1 MLPKIYSYAVI
12 CRDNGCRAALSWVR
26 SGRKAVILL
35 VLVTLI
41 AGCGFHLRGK
51 IQLPA
56 VFSATH
62 VKGTDLSLVDDI
74 KRALRVAGG
83 AVVNEKTEATVSIE
97 LLRVKYSR
105 AVRSINEQGIAVGY
119 ELHYDVSYRVSGLAK
134 QRLVP
139 DARIALKRTLDY
151 GDKTMRILQKDIE
164 EKLLKQEMRDEIVRQ
179 VISRLAT
186 IKVAL
191 SANRRPRSA

>member
-1 MLPKIYSYAVI
+1 MPKTSNYNVNR
-12 CRDNGCRAALSWVR
+12 RDNGCRAMLSWVR
-26 SGRKAVILL
+26 SGREAVILL

-41 AGCGFHLRGK
+41 ASCGFHLRGK

-83 AVVNEKTEATVSIE
+83 AVVNEKAEATVSIE

-119 ELHYDVSYRVSGLAK
+119 ELHYEVSYRVSGLAK

-139 DARIALKRTLDY
+139 DARIALKRTVMVFGEMNEPPGVRLRI
-151 GDKTMRILQKDIE
+151 GLTGLTMAEYFRDRENQDVLLFIDNIYRYILAGME
-164 EKLLKQEMRDEIVRQ
+164 V
-179 VISRLAT
+179 
-186 IKVAL
+186 
-191 SANRRPRSA
+191 

>member
-1 MLPKIYSYAVI
+1 M
-12 CRDNGCRAALSWVR
+12 LSWVR
-26 SGRKAVILL
+26 SGREVVILL

-41 AGCGFHLRGK
+41 ASCGFHLRGK

-83 AVVNEKTEATVSIE
+83 AVVNEKAEATVSIE
-97 LLRVKYSR
+97 LLRVTYSR
-105 AVRSINEQGIAVGY
+105 AVRSINEQGIAVSY
-119 ELHYDVSYRVSGLAK
+119 ELQYDVRYRVSGQAK

-139 DARIALKRTLDY
+139 DARIALKRRLDY
-151 GDKTMRILQKDIE
+151 GDKNMQILQKAIE
-164 EKLLKQEMRDEIVRQ
+164 ENLLKQEMRDEIVRQ
-179 VISRLAT
+179 VISRLASV
-186 IKVAL
+186 KVGLMAD
-191 SANRRPRSA
+191 RRRRSA

>member
-1 MLPKIYSYAVI
+1 MPKTSNYNVNR
-12 CRDNGCRAALSWVR
+12 RDNGCRAILSWVR
-26 SGRKAVILL
+26 SGREVVILL

-41 AGCGFHLRGK
+41 ASCGFHLRGK

-83 AVVNEKTEATVSIE
+83 AVVNEKAEATVSIE

-119 ELHYDVSYRVSGLAK
+119 ELHYEVSYRVSGLAK

-151 GDKTMRILQKDIE
+151 GDKKMQILQKDIE

-179 VISRLAT
+179 IISRLAT

>member
-1 MLPKIYSYAVI
+1 M
-12 CRDNGCRAALSWVR
+12 LSWVR
-26 SGRKAVILL
+26 SGREVVILL

-41 AGCGFHLRGK
+41 ASCGFHLRGK

-62 VKGTDLSLVDDI
+62 VKGTDLLLVDDI

-83 AVVNEKTEATVSIE
+83 AVVNEKAEATVSIE

-119 ELHYDVSYRVSGLAK
+119 ELHYEVSYRVSGLAK

-151 GDKTMRILQKDIE
+151 GDKKMQILQKDIE
-164 EKLLKQEMRDEIVRQ
+164 EKLLKQEMRQ

>member
-1 MLPKIYSYAVI
+1 LLSKTSNYTVNR
-12 CRDNGCRAALSWVR
+12 RDNGCRVVSLWAR
-26 SGRKAVILL
+26 SGREVVILL

-62 VKGTDLSLVDDI
+62 VKGADLSLVNDI

-83 AVVNEKTEATVSIE
+83 AIVNEKAEATVSIE

-105 AVRSINEQGIAVGY
+105 VVRSLNEQGIAVGY
-119 ELHYDVSYRVSGLAK
+119 ELQYEVSYRVSGLAK

-151 GDKTMRILQKDIE
+151 GDKKMQILQKEIE
-164 EKLLKQEMRDEIVRQ
+164 EKLLKQEMRDDIVRQ
-179 VISRLAT
+179 VMSRLASVT
-186 IKVAL
+186 VGLI
-191 SANRRPRSA
+191 ANRRPRSA

>member
-1 MLPKIYSYAVI
+1 M
-12 CRDNGCRAALSWVR
+12 LSWVR
-26 SGRKAVILL
+26 SGREVVILL

-41 AGCGFHLRGK
+41 ASCGFHLRGK

-83 AVVNEKTEATVSIE
+83 AVVNEKAEATVSIE

-119 ELHYDVSYRVSGLAK
+119 ELHYEVSYRVSGLAK

-151 GDKTMRILQKDIE
+151 GDKKMQILQKDIE

-191 SANRRPRSA
+191 SANRRPRNA

>member
-1 MLPKIYSYAVI
+1 MS
-12 CRDNGCRAALSWVR
+12 SWAC
-26 SGRKAVILL
+26 SGREVVILL

-62 VKGTDLSLVDDI
+62 VKGTDLSLVDAI
-74 KRALRVAGG
+74 KRAVRVAGG
-83 AVVNEKTEATVSIE
+83 AVVNEKAEATVSIE

-105 AVRSINEQGIAVGY
+105 VVRSLNEQGIAVGY
-119 ELHYDVSYRVSGLAK
+119 ELQYEVSYRVSGLAK

-151 GDKTMRILQKDIE
+151 GDKKMQILQKGIE
-164 EKLLKQEMRDEIVRQ
+164 EKLLKQEMRDDIVRQ
-179 VISRLAT
+179 VISRLASVT
-186 IKVAL
+186 VGLI
-191 SANRRPRSA
+191 ANRRPRSA

>member
-1 MLPKIYSYAVI
+1 MPKPYNYTVI
-12 CRDNGCRAALSWVR
+12 CRDNGCRAVLSWVR
-26 SGRKAVILL
+26 SGRNVVILL
-35 VLVTLI
+35 ASAMLI

-51 IQLPA
+51 VQLPA

-83 AVVNEKTEATVSIE
+83 AVVNEKAEATVSIE
-97 LLRVKYSR
+97 LLRVTYSR
-105 AVRSINEQGIAVGY
+105 AVRSINEQGIAVSY
-119 ELHYDVSYRVSGLAK
+119 ELQYDVRYRVSGQAK

-151 GDKTMRILQKDIE
+151 GDKNMQILQKAIE
-164 EKLLKQEMRDEIVRQ
+164 ENLLKQEMRDEIVRQ
-179 VISRLAT
+179 VISRLASV
-186 IKVAL
+186 KVGLMAD
-191 SANRRPRSA
+191 RRPRSA